1 MKDAVNDFVLRQT
14 KNSVKT
20 YSYSLTF
27 EQISKHAEERMLSGF
42 YKDGYRN
49 GIRIV
54 EVDPKLNDQFFCPYV
69 KVTNEIRLE
78 ANIVKR
84 QDFEES
90 YIQVRALNGA
100 PLKAGAVE
108 LLLYRK
114 DILLENK
121 ENTTDAE
128 WELISINAIPEGVE
142 NLPMGYVTMMRNQLD
157 LPGGTDAIY
166 SSDEWAE
173 SVHFSQKYVAVKS
186 G

>member
-1 MKDAVNDFVLRQT
+1 MKVAVNDFVLRQT
-14 KNSVKT
+14 KNSGKT

-108 LLLYRK
+108 LILY
-114 DILLENK
+114 LS
-121 ENTTDAE
+121 
-128 WELISINAIPEGVE
+128 LIHI
-142 NLPMGYVTMMRNQLD
+142 
-157 LPGGTDAIY
+157 
-166 SSDEWAE
+166 
-173 SVHFSQKYVAVKS
+173 
-186 G
+186 

>member
-1 MKDAVNDFVLRQT
+1 
-14 KNSVKT
+14 
-20 YSYSLTF
+20 
-27 EQISKHAEERMLSGF
+27 MLSGF

-69 KVTNEIRLE
+69 KVKNEIMLE
-78 ANIVKR
+78 ANIVER

-90 YIQVRALNGA
+90 YIQVRALNGT

-108 LLLYRK
+108 LILYRK
-114 DILLENK
+114 DILLENN

-142 NLPMGYVTMMRNQLD
+142 NLPMVYVTMMRNQLN

-166 SSDEWAE
+166 SSEEWAE
-173 SVHFSQKYVAVKS
+173 SVNFWQKYAIKEMN
-186 G
+186 

>member
-1 MKDAVNDFVLRQT
+1 MKVAVNDFVLRQT
-14 KNSVKT
+14 KDSGKT

-54 EVDPKLNDQFFCPYV
+54 EVDPKLNDQFFCPFV
-69 KVTNEIRLE
+69 KVTNEIILE
-78 ANIVKR
+78 ANVVKR

-108 LLLYRK
+108 LILYRK

-128 WELISINAIPEGVE
+128 WELISINAIHEGVE

-173 SVHFSQKYVAVKS
+173 SVYFSQKYVAVKS